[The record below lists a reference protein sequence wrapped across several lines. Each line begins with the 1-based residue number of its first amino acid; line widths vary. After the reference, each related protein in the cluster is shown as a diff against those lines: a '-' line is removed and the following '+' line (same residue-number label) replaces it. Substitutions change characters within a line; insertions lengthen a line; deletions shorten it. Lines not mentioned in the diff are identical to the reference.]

1 MKKTTLLILIIF
13 SLFFTSCSNNDF
25 KIEKSEIKLLKKD
38 DILKLEIVDNYIK
51 KQFEINIKDYDPK
64 SMEGWVSDNVQ
75 EQSIYSEKILLPS
88 LKKTNQLKSNYDKK
102 RAGKSLS
109 ESEEKELNDVF
120 GEYFKQEELIAER
133 KKNEKEKLKKNKS
146 LNCIISNLI
155 ILNNT
160 KEIIEKSC
168 LNVVIKFEFE
178 NKNYFYLKPYMLGNN
193 KWKPNEKIEHKC
205 TDVLNFSNGYND
217 LLNVHTPKKVEIAYY
232 ITGRNSV
239 GYSNLKKEINE
250 LIESGYFSTLEK
262 DYGKFTSSE
271 LTKNQKQSLGT
282 EILKTDITDNWNK
295 NKN

>member
-1 MKKTTLLILIIF
+1 MKKTTLFILIIF

-25 KIEKSEIKLLKKD
+25 EIEKSEIKLLKKD
-38 DILKLEIVDNYIK
+38 DILKLEIVDNYIN
-51 KQFEINIKDYDPK
+51 KQFEINKKDYDPK
-64 SMEGWVSDNVQ
+64 SMEGWVSDSQ
-75 EQSIYSEKILLPS
+75 SESLRIKDEQIKKM
-88 LKKTNQLKSNYDKK
+88 LKKTNELKSLYDKK
-102 RAGKSLS
+102 KAGKFLS
-109 ESEEKELNDVF
+109 KNEEKELNLVF

-146 LNCIISNLI
+146 INCISSNLI

-178 NKNYFYLKPYMLGNN
+178 NKNYYYIKPYILGHN
-193 KWKPNEKIEHKC
+193 KWKPNEKIMHKC
-205 TDVLNFSNGYND
+205 SDVLNFSDGYND
-217 LLNVHTPKKVEIAYY
+217 LFNVHTPKKVEIAYY

-239 GYSNLKKEINE
+239 GYSNLKKDTNE
-250 LIESGYFSTLEK
+250 LIKSGYFSALEI

-271 LTKNQKQSLGT
+271 LTENQKQSLGT